1 MPVATLDRES
11 FFHAVM
17 ATIPSSILILDERLA
32 VLTVNHNFLEKSRG
46 NLNSIVGRKLH
57 EIFPPAFQDTA
68 LDQQIR
74 DVIGTGRTIHRQR
87 MTYRAPGVSLRTYS
101 YRLCPLQL
109 RDASRGA
116 ILSRDSLFDQRT
128 DVSLGVQG
136 GYSGVNGPVE

>member
-1 MPVATLDRES
+1 
-11 FFHAVM
+11 M

-74 DVIGTGRTIHRQR
+74 DVISSGRTIHRQR

-101 YRLCPLQL
+101 YSICPLQL
-109 RDASRGA
+109 HGGARGA
-116 ILSRDSLFDQRT
+116 ILVMDDVTDLLQPRRGSAPDAAASRQHRRERRRPHHLDR
-128 DVSLGVQG
+128 
-136 GYSGVNGPVE
+136 SGPARS

>member
-1 MPVATLDRES
+1 MSVATLDHES

-46 NLNSIVGRKLH
+46 NLNFIVGRKLH

-74 DVIGTGRTIHRQR
+74 DVI
-87 MTYRAPGVSLRTYS
+87 APAE
-101 YRLCPLQL
+101 QFI
-109 RDASRGA
+109 ASG
-116 ILSRDSLFDQRT
+116 
-128 DVSLGVQG
+128 
-136 GYSGVNGPVE
+136 